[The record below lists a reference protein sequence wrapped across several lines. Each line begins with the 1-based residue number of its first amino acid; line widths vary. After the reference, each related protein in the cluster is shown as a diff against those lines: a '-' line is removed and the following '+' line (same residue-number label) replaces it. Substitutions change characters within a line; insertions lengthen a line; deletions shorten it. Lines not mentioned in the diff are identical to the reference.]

1 MKNLSKHIGSISM
14 LLASGLTLTACNSA
28 SENAPAVA
36 STTMGVALDDSVLT
50 SKVKAALLGDE
61 MVKSMD
67 IKVETFKG
75 EVMLS
80 GFVNNKEQIER
91 SVSVAQAVEGVQ
103 KVNNKLSLKD
113 GAQTVGNQLDDSVI
127 TTRVKSAMLADT
139 TMKSGEVA
147 VVTRKGEVQL
157 SGFVDS
163 EQQLK
168 HAGVVASAV
177 DGVVKVDN
185 HLVIK
190 K

>member
-1 MKNLSKHIGSISM
+1 MKNLRKHLSGISM
-14 LLASGLTLTACNSA
+14 LLVSGLTLNACNRA
-28 SENAPAVA
+28 SESSPVVA
-36 STTMGVALDDSVLT
+36 STTVGETLDDSVLT

-80 GFVNNKEQIER
+80 GFANNNEQIER

-113 GAQTVGNQLDDSVI
+113 GAQTVGNQLDDSLI

-139 TMKSGEVA
+139 KMNSGEVA

-163 EQQLK
+163 ERQL
-168 HAGVVASAV
+168 ARAAVVAGAV
-177 DGVVKVDN
+177 DGVVKVEN
-185 HLVIK
+185 NLVIK